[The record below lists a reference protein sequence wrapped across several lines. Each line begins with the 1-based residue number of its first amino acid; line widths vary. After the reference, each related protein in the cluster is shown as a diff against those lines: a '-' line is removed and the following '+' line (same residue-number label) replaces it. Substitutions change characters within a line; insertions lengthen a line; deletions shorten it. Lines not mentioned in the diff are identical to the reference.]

1 MRVSAASEPSLP
13 AKASE
18 DWYSAS
24 EDLIVVLDGATARTE
39 TGCVHGT
46 AWYTTRLGLALT
58 AAAADRS
65 RSLPDALA
73 RAIELVAAEHP
84 ECDLTHPGTPSAAA
98 GMLRINKAALEHAVL
113 GDVTV
118 VVESRTGPVRALT
131 DSRVE
136 GTARAQRDAADR
148 LPIDSPEKLAIL
160 VEMKHAELAARNT
173 ANGYWVAASD
183 PSVASHALVGGTPVG
198 DVRRAAVLTDGAA
211 RAVQPLTLLDW
222 PDVLNLLDHRGPQS
236 LLELVRHA
244 EAEDPA
250 GARWPRNKR
259 SDDATVVFWSFE
271 PEPLE

>member
-58 AAAADRS
+58 QAAADQS
-65 RSLPDALA
+65 RSLPYALA
-73 RAIELVAAEHP
+73 RAIERVAAEHP

-98 GMLRINKAALEHAVL
+98 GMLRINNAALEHAVL
-113 GDVTV
+113 GDVTIV
-118 VVESRTGPVRALT
+118 LDGRGAVQAFT

-136 GTARAQRDAADR
+136 RTARAQRDAADR
-148 LPIDSPEKLAIL
+148 LPIDSPEKLAVL

-173 ANGYWVAASD
+173 PSGYWVAASD
-183 PSVASHALVGGTPVG
+183 PSVAEHALVGETSAG

-211 RAVQPLTLLDW
+211 RAVHPLALLDW
-222 PDVLNLLDHRGPQS
+222 LGVLDLLDRRGPRALVQ
-236 LLELVRHA
+236 LVRDA

-271 PEPLE
+271 PDPL